1 MKAKKLFFGLF
12 CLGALVLGACSGNK
26 SSSSPAPTSSSGS
39 GSEPAPSSSEPPHE
53 HQYDEHGVCPTDGA
67 YRGDTKDATEA
78 DPYILSNIEA
88 QKEYY
93 FRLSAAKGVAT
104 EFACNVDPKADMTK
118 TKLWERDGE
127 TWRDAMSASV
137 YTLSNTSDGYY
148 YIKYVASQ
156 NVAEVRFWTA
166 VHEHE
171 YIDAHGFCGMCGEY
185 AGSELQL
192 NLPFVIEST
201 VANKWYYCRL
211 TGIDPMEIYE
221 LIAETTA
228 LDGSAIYECWGSTDN
243 QTFVPYDAFYPTEHV
258 GETQLYFAFH
268 PSIAGYQAT
277 FTVTLAHDPD
287 ETGFCK
293 ACGEYLGEL
302 CTVDAVY
309 ELKDFDEGVHY
320 FRFEATK
327 DDIDMLTFGNGFAF
341 NGLVSF
347 YTRTQEGVVTNINQ
361 YVNRP
366 FLIPELPDGYLYVKV
381 EASTDQIAPQFGLLD
396 VTSYG
401 ETKLGFAGEVLDP
414 QTEHLYI
421 ATPNL
426 VVGQRAFYKL
436 PVYTNHCY
444 KFVEKAGFTPNTE
457 LKAYYHAEDDSYVET
472 STAASYSAISKTG
485 TVGGK
490 VVDYMSIVIEPT
502 TTHLPNEIE
511 ITISHAWESGSG
523 NIDEM
528 CVCKLDEA
536 FTGNEMINNK
546 LFEYDFDDSNSEYY
560 RFKLESGKSYQI
572 VSSNPLTDGHWTF
585 KRSLGDHLYAAFDTP
600 WDGSTK
606 AAASFPQSADGYIYL
621 KLDVG
626 QEVYAGN
633 LKLVVTE

>member
-26 SSSSPAPTSSSGS
+26 ASSSAAPGSSGSESQPSSSSV
-39 GSEPAPSSSEPPHE
+39 EPPHE

-93 FRLSAAKGVAT
+93 FRLSATKGVAT

-118 TKLWERDGE
+118 TKMWERDGE
-127 TWRDAMSASV
+127 TWRDTMSASV

-148 YIKYVASQ
+148 YVKYVASQ
-156 NVAEVRFWTA
+156 NVAEVRFWTV
-166 VHEHE
+166 VHEHD
-171 YIDAHGFCGMCGEY
+171 YIDAHGFCDMCGEY
-185 AGSELQL
+185 AGSTMQL
-192 NLPFVIEST
+192 NVPLTINPT
-201 VANKWYYCRL
+201 VQNKWYYARITGLDPNEQYRL
-211 TGIDPMEIYE
+211 NY
-221 LIAETTA
+221 ETTA
-228 LDGSAIYECWGSTDN
+228 LDDSAYCYAWGSND
-243 QTFVPYDAFYPTEHV
+243 
-258 GETQLYFAFH
+258 GETFIIVDLFDPVGALGNSQIYLAYR
-268 PSIAGYQAT
+268 PSIAGYSIT
-277 FTVTLAHDPD
+277 FTLTTSHVPD
-287 ETGFCK
+287 DAGYCE

-309 ELKDFDEGVHY
+309 ELKDFDEGTHY

-327 DDIDMLTFGNGFAF
+327 DDIDMLTFGNGFEF
-341 NGLVSF
+341 NGMVSF

-366 FLIPELPDGYLYVKV
+366 FLIPQLPDGYLYVKV
-381 EASTDQIAPQFGLLD
+381 EASTDQLAPQFGLLD

-401 ETKLGFAGEVLDP
+401 ETKLGFAGQVLDP

-426 VVGQRAFYKL
+426 VVGQRAFFKL
-436 PVYTNHCY
+436 PVYRNHCY
-444 KFVEKAGFTPNTE
+444 KFIEKADFTANTE
-457 LKAYYHAEDDSYVET
+457 LKAYYHATDDSYVNIN
-472 STAASYSAISKTG
+472 TAASWSQISKEG
-485 TVGGK
+485 TSGGK

-502 TTHLPNEIE
+502 TTHLPTEIE

-523 NIDEM
+523 NLDDM
-528 CVCKLDEA
+528 CICNFDGT
-536 FTGNEMINNK
+536 FTGIEMINNQQYV
-546 LFEYDFDDSNSEYY
+546 YDYDDVSSDYY

-572 VSSNPLTDGHWTF
+572 VSSNSLADGHWTF
-585 KRSLGDHLYAAFDTP
+585 YRSLGDHLYASFD
-600 WDGSTK
+600 WDGSVK
-606 AAASFPQSADGYIYL
+606 AAAAFPQSADGYIYL

-626 QEVYAGN
+626 QEDYAGN

>member
-26 SSSSPAPTSSSGS
+26 ASSSAPAPSSS
-39 GSEPAPSSSEPPHE
+39 GSEPAPSSSEPAHE
-53 HQYDEHGVCPTDGA
+53 HVWDEHGLCSCGE
-67 YRGDTKDATEA
+67 YRGQTKAATQA
-78 DPYILSNIEA
+78 DPLTLTDVVA
-88 QKEYY
+88 GTEYY
-93 FRLSAAKGVAT
+93 FRLQVEKNVRKEMNASA
-104 EFACNVDPKADMTK
+104 DPKFDATK
-118 TKLWERDGE
+118 TKVWIKEGSNWLDVGNEA
-127 TWRDAMSASV
+127 TCK
-137 YTLSNTSDGYY
+137 LSNDSDGYLY
-148 YIKYVASQ
+148 FKYVSTEALATISIWVQ
-156 NVAEVRFWTA
+156 T
-166 VHEHE
+166 HEHS
-171 YIDAHGFCGMCGEY
+171 YIDAHGFCNMCGEY
-185 AGSELQL
+185 IGSELQL

-211 TGIDPMEIYE
+211 TGIDPMEIYK
-221 LIAETTA
+221 LFAETTE

-426 VVGQRAFYKL
+426 VVGQRAFFKL

-444 KFVEKAGFTPNTE
+444 KFVNKADFTPNTE

-472 STAASYSAISKTG
+472 NTAAAYSAISKTG

-502 TTHLPNEIE
+502 ATHLPTEIE

-528 CVCKLDEA
+528 CVCKLDGA

-572 VSSNPLTDGHWTF
+572 VSSNLLTDDHWTF
-585 KRSLGDHLYAAFDTP
+585 KRSLGDHLYAAFE

-621 KLDVG
+621 KLSVG